1 MMQPSMSLAQTC
13 HPFFSIV
20 VPVYN
25 GGDTLVACLTA
36 IQQSHFEHW
45 ELIVVD
51 DGSTDRSAA
60 IAQSFGAKVLH
71 TAKRSG
77 PAAARNL
84 GAQVAQ
90 GTYLCFID
98 ADCEIHADA
107 LTHFATALK
116 QHPDVDAAFGSYDD
130 APKAPNFVAQFKNLM
145 HHYVHQTGQEEAST
159 FWSGCGVM
167 RRTSFLQLGGFDIE
181 RYPRPCIEDI
191 DLGYRLQQ
199 RGGKIRLVKQAQA
212 KHHKAWTFWH
222 LIKTDVCDRGIPWTR
237 LLLSSE
243 TGFINDLN
251 LQVSQRISVT
261 AVYLLLL
268 CGLLS
273 LYQGSF
279 GWLSLGLAG
288 LLLVL
293 NLDVYTFFLD
303 RRGLSFALKSILMH
317 WLYYFYSG
325 IAFLC
330 GITFHWIASSPRF
343 VSLGGVLPVR

>member
-1 MMQPSMSLAQTC
+1 MQPSIFSEQTC
-13 HPFFSIV
+13 RPFFSII

-25 GGDTLVACLTA
+25 GGDMLVACLKA
-36 IQQSHFEHW
+36 IQQSWFQSW

-51 DGSTDRSAA
+51 DGSTDQSAA

-90 GTYLCFID
+90 GSYLCFID
-98 ADCEIHADA
+98 ADCEVHADA
-107 LTHFATALK
+107 LTHFAKALK
-116 QHPDVDAAFGSYDD
+116 RHPEVDAAFGSYDD
-130 APKAPNFVAQFKNLM
+130 APKALNFVAQFKNLM

-159 FWSGCGVM
+159 FWSGCGVI

-199 RGGKIRLVKQAQA
+199 KGGKIRLVKQAQA

-237 LLLSSE
+237 LLLSYQK
-243 TGFINDLN
+243 GFINDLN
-251 LQVSQRISVT
+251 LQVSHRISVV
-261 AVYLLLL
+261 AVYLLVL
-268 CGLLS
+268 CGLFS
-273 LYQGSF
+273 CYQASF
-279 GWLSLGLAG
+279 AFLALGLAS

-293 NLDVYTFFLD
+293 NIDVYAFFFNQ
-303 RRGLSFALKSILMH
+303 RGWRFTLGSILMH

-325 IAFLC
+325 VAFFC
-330 GITFHWIASSPRF
+330 GTAFHWFASSPRF
-343 VSLGGVLPVR
+343 ISPIRVFPVR